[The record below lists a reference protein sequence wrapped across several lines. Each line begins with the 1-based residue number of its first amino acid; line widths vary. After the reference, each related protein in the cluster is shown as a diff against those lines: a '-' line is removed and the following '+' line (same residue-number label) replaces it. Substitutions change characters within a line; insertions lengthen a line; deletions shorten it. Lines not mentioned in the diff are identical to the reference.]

1 MKKRQSASVSLVL
14 ILVLSGCGSQ
24 ESAMD
29 SKVET
34 VPVSDIRF
42 PDSVFRVTLGLTD
55 SEPRDWS
62 GNLRLQ
68 PGQKA
73 ELVPEHFRA
82 GVYRHD
88 FGAGWRT
95 IVDPKIPNDRLTG
108 PDSWLAHTTLDWVRY
123 KDRARIRHPSLFVRL
138 WDNPDQAPFQVR
150 AGGQDFSVGPAD
162 LPLFHPGSRLGDRV
176 RVERVPPA
184 AQVAR
189 ERTGQQDYPALMA
202 TPSGDLWA
210 AWQEYDERH
219 HDSVCVR
226 RKQGDAWGP
235 VWVLAREADVFR
247 TALAYDSDGGVWAI
261 WSMQVEGNWDLYAR
275 RHDGGGWSGLHR
287 LTREAGPD
295 IYHRAV
301 TDQSGNLWLI
311 WQKVIEGRSQI
322 VARSYD
328 GSGWSD
334 TVQLSEGVSAEGN
347 NWTPSVAAGESGS
360 VAVAWDGYAA
370 GNYDVYLR
378 RYSAGE
384 WQPVQVVAGTERF
397 EAAPT
402 VAVDP
407 QDRIW
412 VAWHES
418 GTEWGKD
425 TGRLVQ
431 RKGTELRESRWLGL
445 ACVDGERLLTTAHPL
460 GDRLDAAREWELPH
474 LQIDSD
480 GHPWL
485 LVRNVTKR
493 GPAGRPRYFPM
504 WEVHVTRYDGSRWSD
519 LVRVRQS
526 SGRNDM
532 SPATA
537 LDADGRVW
545 GIWATD
551 TRSAKS
557 ALPQYGRV
565 MVSPLGSSPGRKT
578 LALQPWTPAAV
589 GSVERIHPDEAEQVE
604 RIRSYRVEAGG
615 KTYFIYRGDTH
626 RHTDISLDGG
636 GDGGLLDAYRYA
648 RDAAAMDFLGT
659 SDHNHEVAEPYA
671 WWRTQKFA
679 DLFQLEDNFTA
690 FYAYERSVQFPN
702 GHRNVLFTQRGNNIL
717 EVLTAERMGLDGAER
732 LFGYLRRTGGTSIP
746 HTIATG
752 AGTDWRDSDPEV
764 ETLLEIYQG
773 MRDTYEHPGSPR
785 PKTLEPTPTLQENN
799 SPSRRDG
806 TAWSALEKGLKLGF
820 IASSDH
826 LSTHISYAC
835 LIAERLTREGLMEAI
850 RARRAYGATDNIVLD
865 VRFVGSGGEHLMGE
879 IFTSSQPV
887 RIQATILGT
896 GIIKRVDLIKD
907 NRVLYSVEPG
917 QTTFRL
923 DFADGDAADSGESY
937 YYIRVLQEDGEIAW
951 GSPAWVTYEM

>member
-1 MKKRQSASVSLVL
+1 MKRQRVSVALVL
-14 ILVLSGCGSQ
+14 VTALWGCATQDSTP
-24 ESAMD
+24 D
-29 SKVET
+29 SKVVP

-42 PDSVFRVTLGLTD
+42 PDSVFRITMGLTD
-55 SEPRDWS
+55 SEPEDWS
-62 GNLRLQ
+62 GNLRLRA
-68 PGQKA
+68 GQRA

-108 PDSWLAHTTLDWVRY
+108 PGSWMAHTTFDWIRY
-123 KDRARIRHPSLFVRL
+123 PDRARIRHPSLFVRL
-138 WDNPDQAPFQVR
+138 WDNPGDALVQLR
-150 AGGQDFSVGPAD
+150 AAGQDFSVGPAD
-162 LPLFHPGSRLGDRV
+162 LPLFRPESRLGNRV

-189 ERTGQQDYPALMA
+189 ERVGQQDYPALMA

-210 AWQEYDERH
+210 AWQEYEERYD
-219 HDSVCVR
+219 DSVCVR

-247 TALAYDSDGGVWAI
+247 TALAHDSDGGVWAI
-261 WSMQVEGNWDLYAR
+261 WSMQVGGNWDLYAR
-275 RHDGGGWSGLHR
+275 RHHEGVWSGLHR
-287 LTREAGPD
+287 LTREPGPD

-301 TDQSGNLWLI
+301 TDRSGSLWLV
-311 WQKVIEGRSQI
+311 WQKVIDGRSQI
-322 VARSYD
+322 VARSFD
-328 GSGWSD
+328 GSGWSE
-334 TVQLSEGVSAEGN
+334 TVQLSRGDSAEGN
-347 NWTPSVAAGESGS
+347 NWNPSVAVGESGS
-360 VAVAWDGYAA
+360 VAVVWDGYGA

-418 GTEWGKD
+418 GAEWGKD

-431 RKGTELRESRWLGL
+431 RKGTQLRESRWLGL
-445 ACVDGERLLTTAHPL
+445 ACVDGNQLLTTAQPL
-460 GDRLDAAREWELPH
+460 GDRLDSGREWELPH

-504 WEVHVTRYDGSRWSD
+504 WEIHVTRYDGSRWSE

-537 LDADGRVW
+537 LDADGRIW

-551 TRSAKS
+551 MRSAKS
-557 ALPQYGRV
+557 GLPQYGRV
-565 MVSPLGSSPGRKT
+565 MISPLGSSPGRNM
-578 LALQPWTPAAV
+578 LALQPWSPAAA
-589 GSVERIHPDEAEQVE
+589 GSVEPIHPNEAEQVE

-615 KTYFIYRGDTH
+615 KAYFIYRGDTH

-659 SDHNHEVAEPYA
+659 SDHNHEIAEPYA

-679 DLFQLEDNFTA
+679 DLFQLDGHFTA

-732 LFGYLRRTGGTSIP
+732 LFGYLRRAGGTSIP

-785 PKTLEPTPTLQENN
+785 PKTLEPTPTLQENK
-799 SPSRRDG
+799 SPSWRDG

-835 LIAERLTREGLMEAI
+835 LIAERLTRESLMEAI

-865 VRFVGSGGEHLMGE
+865 VRFAGSDGEHLMGA

-896 GIIKRVDLIKD
+896 GTIKRVDLIKD
-907 NRVLYSVEPG
+907 NRVLYTVDPGEPA
-917 QTTFRL
+917 FRL
-923 DFADGDAADSGESY
+923 DFTDGDADESGESY